1 MTLKNIILNVL
12 NASIGRYLDF
22 WLEEKTKGWK
32 LAIGDSSINA
42 STAARDQYKYLWDAE
57 VSVFSQNGED
67 GILNYICDKL
77 ELGKPSVIEVG
88 AGNFT
93 ECNSRYLAEHRS
105 ANVLAVDSR
114 TDLESTV
121 SKLFVYAKTNLL
133 TRTCWVT
140 TENINFLIESAK
152 IEFGDVDIFSLD
164 LDGNDY
170 WVLEAADLS
179 GIKVIVVEFNPLLS
193 KTLPVS
199 VPKDEKFDLTMKHSS
214 WVYYGAN
221 LYAFIY
227 LLEQRDFI
235 FIGTTRH
242 GSNAFFIEKSHIG
255 RFNLLRDY
263 LVLFSDVRARESRG
277 ENGELTF
284 TSADKRQSLIADQP
298 VVIVST
304 GKVVKISECWQ

>member
-1 MTLKNIILNVL
+1 MRLRNIILKGL

-22 WLEEKTKGWK
+22 WWEEKTKGWK

-42 STAARDQYKYLWDAE
+42 STAARGQYKYLWDAE

-77 ELGKPSVIEVG
+77 ELGKPSVIEIG

-199 VPKDEKFDLTMKHSS
+199 VPKDEKFDRTMKHSS

-255 RFNLLRDY
+255 RFNLLRDD
-263 LVLFSDVRARESRG
+263 LELFSDVRARESRG